1 MDINLMITSFPKL
14 LDATVVTVKLLSLS
28 LFFGL
33 FIGLLFAILRLSK
46 NKIINKFAYG
56 YSYVFRG
63 TPLLVQI
70 FIIYFGLGNIE
81 YFRSTFLWVV
91 FKEPYWCAI
100 IAFALNTGAYTS
112 EILRSA
118 FQTIKPGFIEAGK
131 SLGISNKIIFYK
143 IQIPI
148 AIRQSLPAYGNEII
162 LMMKGTSLASTVTLM
177 DFDLMINSLPKL
189 LGATVVTLKLLSASL
204 FFGLFIGLL
213 FAVLRLN
220 KNKIINKFAY
230 TYSYVFR
237 GTPLLVQIFIIYFG
251 LGQIEYFRST
261 FLWVVFKEPYWCAII
276 AFALN
281 TGAYTSEILR
291 SAFQTIKP
299 GLIEA
304 GKSLGI
310 SNKIIFYKIQI
321 PIAIRQ
327 SLPAYGNE
335 IILMMKGTSLA
346 STVTLMDLTG
356 VAKYIISTTFKPI
369 EVFIVAGGIYLFM
382 TFIIHN
388 VIKFLEKKYSF
399 N

>member
-1 MDINLMITSFPKL
+1 MDFDLMITSFPKL
-14 LDATVVTVKLLSLS
+14 LGATVITLKLLSAS

-33 FIGLLFAILRLSK
+33 FLGLFFAILRLNK
-46 NKIINKFAYG
+46 NIFVNKFAYG

-70 FIIYFGLGNIE
+70 FIIYFGLGQIE
-81 YFRSTFLWVV
+81 YLRSTVLWVV
-91 FKEPYWCAI
+91 LKEPYWCAI
-100 IAFALNTGAYTS
+100 IAFTLNTGAYTS

-118 FQTIKPGFIEAGK
+118 FQTIKPGI
-131 SLGISNKIIFYK
+131 
-143 IQIPI
+143 
-148 AIRQSLPAYGNEII
+148 
-162 LMMKGTSLASTVTLM
+162 
-177 DFDLMINSLPKL
+177 
-189 LGATVVTLKLLSASL
+189 
-204 FFGLFIGLL
+204 
-213 FAVLRLN
+213 
-220 KNKIINKFAY
+220 
-230 TYSYVFR
+230 
-237 GTPLLVQIFIIYFG
+237 
-251 LGQIEYFRST
+251 
-261 FLWVVFKEPYWCAII
+261 
-276 AFALN
+276 
-281 TGAYTSEILR
+281 
-291 SAFQTIKP
+291 
-299 GLIEA
+299 IEA

-388 VIKFLEKKYSF
+388 VIKYLEKKYSF
-399 N
+399 QH

>member
-1 MDINLMITSFPKL
+1 MDIGLMITSLPKL
-14 LDATVVTVKLLSLS
+14 LSATVITLKLLSLS

-46 NKIINKFAYG
+46 NPFLNKFAYG

-70 FIIYFGLGNIE
+70 FIIYFGLGQIE
-81 YFRSTFLWVV
+81 YLRSTVLWTIL
-91 FKEPYWCAI
+91 KEPYWCAI

-118 FQTIKPGFIEAGK
+118 FQTIKPGIIEAGK
-131 SLGISNKIIFYK
+131 SLGISKKIIFTK

-148 AIRQSLPAYGNEII
+148 AI
-162 LMMKGTSLASTVTLM
+162 K
-177 DFDLMINSLPKL
+177 
-189 LGATVVTLKLLSASL
+189 
-204 FFGLFIGLL
+204 
-213 FAVLRLN
+213 
-220 KNKIINKFAY
+220 
-230 TYSYVFR
+230 
-237 GTPLLVQIFIIYFG
+237 
-251 LGQIEYFRST
+251 
-261 FLWVVFKEPYWCAII
+261 
-276 AFALN
+276 
-281 TGAYTSEILR
+281 
-291 SAFQTIKP
+291 
-299 GLIEA
+299 
-304 GKSLGI
+304 
-310 SNKIIFYKIQI
+310 
-321 PIAIRQ
+321 Q

-388 VIKFLEKKYSF
+388 LIKYLEKKFSYQ
-399 N
+399 